1 MGEKFYCNDCFGLF
15 DSRRKACSTCGS
27 KDIRIFGRGSSKN
40 TDSEGRI
47 DPRPL
52 PKSRRRTQDGRTLK
66 RRWIPTWN
74 FKPILVFV
82 VSSVVLTLILNSTIW
97 AYEGNPLGIQQV
109 LTNTKDGIEQLT
121 ETGVQNAVDSG
132 TSVDD
137 LRQQEIDL
145 MMAAEL
151 QTKLVGAYFQE
162 DVNAFTGFKFLVL
175 NLEYRNTTDN
185 LACRKPKL
193 ALQGS
198 DLYVYS
204 AEQNFQYTKDLIP
217 CLIPNQIAYEKAA
230 YKVPADLD
238 FYDLQI
244 DGVSPVTL
252 KIRPNDIQEAD
263 PGFRSKTNLASSA
276 PGKSESLAFGDL
288 SISLRDVKILRVVD
302 SSPRETFLVDF
313 DLVAQNAGDVFHPV
327 PDPIVYSSDGYFY
340 RTEFMPPRGSDQLSS
355 SGVFG
360 AVPPGETRRATFR
373 ARLDSAGALQIQIR
387 GYTSDASTKLE
398 TAVFYV
404 SQAEFRRA
412 LTN

>member
-27 KDIRIFGRGSSKN
+27 KDIRIFGGGSSKN

-109 LTNTKDGIEQLT
+109 LTNTKDGIEQVAAA
-121 ETGVQNAVDSG
+121 GSQNV
-132 TSVDD
+132 VDD
-137 LRQQEIDL
+137 LRQQDADRRAE
-145 MMAAEL
+145 AEL
-151 QTKLVGAYFQE
+151 QVNLVGAYYQDALNNVE
-162 DVNAFTGFKFLVL
+162 GFKLLIL
-175 NLEYRNTTDN
+175 NVEYENKTDD
-185 LACRKPKL
+185 LACRKPDY

-198 DLYVYS
+198 DLYVYP
-204 AEQNFQYTKDLIP
+204 AVPNFEWNKEPIP
-217 CLIPNQIAYEKAA
+217 CLVPDQIAFHKVA
-230 YKVPADLD
+230 YNVPKDLD
-238 FYDLQI
+238 FYEFQI
-244 DGVSPVTL
+244 DSSSPIALT
-252 KIRPNDIQEAD
+252 IRANDIEASD
-263 PGFRSKTNLASSA
+263 PGFASKPKLAIKA
-276 PGKSESLAFGDL
+276 PGKSESLAFGAL

-373 ARLDSAGALQIQIR
+373 ARLDSAGALQIEIR